1 MARSSDPYRLSNP
14 QVFLLRM
21 GIFLVLSALVAA
33 IIAPQ
38 LKRAFM
44 ANPGLNAVIL
54 LVLGL
59 GIVLALRQVLRLFP
73 EIGWVNGFRRRDPG
87 LGNRRPPVLLAPM
100 ASMLGESAGRL
111 ALAPEV
117 VRALLDSVGTRLD
130 EGRDILRYMMGLLV
144 FLGLLGT
151 FWGLQETVGSVGR
164 IIQSLDVG
172 KNDFG
177 GLFEDLKTGLAAP
190 LGGMGVAFSS
200 SLFGLA
206 GSLILG
212 FLDLQAS
219 QAQNRFYTELEDW
232 LASLTEVSGTTSAPR
247 LDLSELKASI
257 DRLARIVA
265 EGAGPG
271 IGGGASARAA
281 TAAMADLA
289 EGVQGL
295 IQHMRAEQQML
306 RQWVEAQGER
316 QKEVHRLIE
325 ALAAEESRE
334 AREPP
339 RLNVRS

>member
-33 IIAPQ
+33 IIGPQ

-73 EIGWVNGFRRRDPG
+73 EIGWVNGFRRRDPA
-87 LGNRRPPVLLAPM
+87 LGSRRPPVLLAPM
-100 ASMLGESAGRL
+100 ASMLGDSAGRL
-111 ALAPEV
+111 TLAPEV
-117 VRALLDSVGTRLD
+117 VRSLLDSVGTRLD

-172 KNDFG
+172 KSDFG

-206 GSLILG
+206 GSLVLG

-232 LASLTEVSGTTSAPR
+232 LASQTEVSATPGAPR
-247 LDLSELKASI
+247 LDLSELKESI

-265 EGAGPG
+265 EGAGAG
-271 IGGGASARAA
+271 SGGSSRAA

-316 QKEVHRLIE
+316 QKDVHRLIE
-325 ALAAEESRE
+325 ALAADDTREPRE
-334 AREPP
+334 AP